1 MNIAE
6 NSLIKNVVALGKFD
20 GVHIGHRELI
30 NKAVLIAK
38 ERNINSLVCTILP
51 LNTYKG
57 ITTEEKKEE
66 IIKSLG
72 ADCVVKEYLTED
84 FKKLS
89 PEEFVK
95 NILLEKY
102 NCAHVV
108 VGYNFKFGAER
119 SGNVSLLSTLCEKYN
134 IGITIIESVMQ
145 ENTDGILEPV
155 SSTRI
160 RKLIENGNTCEIKK
174 CLGRDFC
181 MWGKV
186 SEGKHLGRK
195 IGFPTVNFYPD
206 ENDLIPKH
214 GVYAVN
220 LYIESREFWGITNVG
235 INPTVEKGKNIKI
248 ETYIFNFD
256 GSEIYGSDIRV
267 KFIEFIRSEIKFES
281 VEHLK
286 MQIEK
291 DKNYVFEKYLL
302 RRG

>member
-20 GVHIGHRELI
+20 GVHIGHRALI

-38 ERNINSLVCTILP
+38 KMNINSLVCTILP
-51 LNTYKG
+51 LNAYKE
-57 ITTEEKKEE
+57 ITTEGKKEE

-72 ADCVVKEYLTED
+72 ADYVVKEYLTED

-89 PEEFVK
+89 PEDFVK

-119 SGNVSLLSTLCEKYN
+119 SGNVSLLSALCEKYN
-134 IGITIIESVMQ
+134 IGITIIESIMQ
-145 ENTDGILEPV
+145 ENTDGVLEPV

-160 RKLIENGNTCEIKK
+160 RKLIESGNTDETKK

-195 IGFPTVNFYPD
+195 IGFPTVNFYPA

-214 GVYAVN
+214 GVYAVK
-220 LYIESREFWGITNVG
+220 LYIEDREFWGITNVG
-235 INPTVEKGKNIKI
+235 VNPTVEKGKNIKI

-256 GSEIYGSDIRV
+256 GSEIYGLDIRV
-267 KFIEFIRSEIKFES
+267 KFIEFIRSEIMFDS
-281 VEHLK
+281 IEHLK
-286 MQIEK
+286 MQIGK

-302 RRG
+302 RRV